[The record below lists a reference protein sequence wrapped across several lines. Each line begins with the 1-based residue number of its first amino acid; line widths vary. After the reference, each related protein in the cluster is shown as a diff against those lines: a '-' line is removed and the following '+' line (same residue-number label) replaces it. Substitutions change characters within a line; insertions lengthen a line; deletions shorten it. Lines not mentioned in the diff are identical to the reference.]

1 MPISSFNSGS
11 SRFPRRRPVKRRQNI
26 RMGFVLSGRA
36 KEPLHQGHGA
46 LPILRF
52 PRDLLSP
59 RARQLV
65 EFGLAIGIAGTPAR
79 FDPAALF
86 QAQERRI
93 ERPLVEIQ
101 RAAGYLLDAFG
112 QPEAVLRPHGFER
125 PQHHQIERALENARV
140 SCRHP
145 RGVFLGGA
153 GFSLASACQSERRSD
168 LLLPPFRYSEVSILS
183 AWAAY
188 AFFPTR

>member
-1 MPISSFNSGS
+1 
-11 SRFPRRRPVKRRQNI
+11 
-26 RMGFVLSGRA
+26 MGFVLSGGA

-52 PRDLLSP
+52 ARDLLSP

-101 RAAGYLLDAFG
+101 RAAGDRLDAFAIRRG
-112 QPEAVLRPHGFER
+112 EGIAASGPRCAPNPAIPARSAFAP
-125 PQHHQIERALENARV
+125 RASVGRIWP
-140 SCRHP
+140 CDWHRWYP
-145 RGVFLGGA
+145 
-153 GFSLASACQSERRSD
+153 SD
-168 LLLPPFRYSEVSILS
+168 ANRK
-183 AWAAY
+183 
-188 AFFPTR
+188 